1 MVRYDPKT
9 WIGLLLHSYNKHIMR
24 QLFPNM
30 LLIGMYTF
38 LVTYFVLDFL
48 GVHFKSITAF
58 HSLLGIILGLFLV
71 FRTNSAYDRWW
82 EGRKLW
88 GALVNNSRNLALKV
102 KAIIPESDAESR
114 DFFRIMIPNY
124 VFSMKEHLRDEYMP
138 EELDFE
144 AGLAQASL
152 ERVDHKPNYI
162 AGLMFDK
169 TNKLYKNKEIS
180 GEQLFILDKELKAF
194 SDIIGGCERIKNT
207 PIPYSYSMYIKK
219 FIFAYIITLPLGFV
233 HDYEYWTI
241 PLVMLLFYFLVGIE
255 LIAEEIED
263 PFGTDQ
269 NDLPTDDLS
278 SKIKKNVNEI
288 LQKQKSVQSRAPMSE
303 EVKLD

>member
-1 MVRYDPKT
+1 MVKYDPKT
-9 WIGLLLHSYNKHIMR
+9 WIGLILHSYNKHIMK

-30 LLIGMYTF
+30 LMIGMYTF

-88 GALVNNSRNLALKV
+88 GALVNNSRNFALKV
-102 KAIIPESDAESR
+102 KAIFPASEVQDREFYKR
-114 DFFRIMIPNY
+114 NIPNY
-124 VFSMKEHLRDEYMP
+124 VFAMKEHLRDNF
-138 EELDFE
+138 EEEEIDFE
-144 AGLAQASL
+144 SGQEKSEW
-152 ERVDHKPNYI
+152 ERAEHKPNYF
-162 AGLMFDK
+162 AAKMFAKANDLFMRK
-169 TNKLYKNKEIS
+169 KIT
-180 GEQLFILDKELKAF
+180 GEQLFIIDKELKAF

-219 FIFAYIITLPLGFV
+219 FIFAYVITLPLGFV
-233 HDYEYWTI
+233 HDYEYWTV

-263 PFGTDQ
+263 PFGRDQ

-278 SKIKKNVNEI
+278 HKIKKNVREI
-288 LQKQKSVQSRAPMSE
+288 INFPESIGSTVSQ
-303 EVKLD
+303 D

>member
-1 MVRYDPKT
+1 MVKYDPKT
-9 WIGLLLHSYNKHIMR
+9 WFGLLLSSYNKHIMQ

-88 GALVNNSRNLALKV
+88 GALVNNSRNFALKI
-102 KAIIPESDAESR
+102 KAIVPAEDFASKN
-114 DFFRIMIPNY
+114 FFRHMIPNY
-124 VFSMKEHLRDEYMP
+124 VFSMKEHLRDEYIP
-138 EELDFE
+138 EEIDFSE
-144 AGLAQASL
+144 SLVQADL
-152 ERVDHKPNYI
+152 EKNDHKPNFI
-162 AGLMFDK
+162 AGKMFK
-169 TNKLYKNKEIS
+169 KLNEMFKSGRIT
-180 GEQLFILDKELKAF
+180 GEQLFILDKEMKSF
-194 SDIIGGCERIKNT
+194 TDIIGGCERIKNT
-207 PIPYSYSMYIKK
+207 PIPYSYSVYIKK

-263 PFGTDQ
+263 PFGRDQ

-278 SKIKKNVNEI
+278 KKIKGNIHEI
-288 LQKQKSVQSRAPMSE
+288 LGDDEPENESSRKIPEMAA
-303 EVKLD
+303 D